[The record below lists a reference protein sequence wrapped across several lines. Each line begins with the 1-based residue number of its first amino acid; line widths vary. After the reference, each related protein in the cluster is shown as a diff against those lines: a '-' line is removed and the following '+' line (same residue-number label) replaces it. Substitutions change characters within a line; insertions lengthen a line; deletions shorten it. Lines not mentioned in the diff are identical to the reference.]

1 MRERT
6 RRLAA
11 LGLDYVVILAWM
23 IVLGVVST
31 VVFLI
36 RGELPDTLG
45 TIGPLGSQLVYFLLL
60 TFVVGVYLYRTE
72 SGPHHATW
80 GKRKL
85 GLEVRAADGAAPNR
99 TKILLRTIVKLLPW
113 EGAHFFVWQ
122 MMYVYYREGYES
134 EPPPWIF
141 VGLNAASVA
150 ALFYVAMVLATGR
163 GPHDAAAGTTVRL
176 RAASATWERP

>member
-134 EPPPWIF
+134 TPPAWVV
-141 VGLNAASVA
+141 VGLNAVTVA
-150 ALFYVAMVLATGR
+150 ALLYIVLVFVTGR
-163 GPHDAAAGTTVRL
+163 GPHDAAAGTRVQL
-176 RAASATWERP
+176 RRVPAS

>member
-11 LGLDYVVILAWM
+11 TGLDYLAILAWM
-23 IVLGVVST
+23 TILGVASL
-31 VVFLI
+31 VVFLV

-45 TIGPLGSQLVYFLLL
+45 TIGPVGSQLVYFLLL
-60 TFVVGVYLYRTE
+60 TFVVGIYLYRTE
-72 SGPHHATW
+72 AGPHHATW
-80 GKRKL
+80 GKRRM
-85 GLEVRAADGAAPNR
+85 GLEVTGADGAAPSR
-99 TKILLRTIVKLLPW
+99 AKILLRTIVKLLPW
-113 EGAHFFVWQ
+113 ELAHFFVWQ

-141 VGLNAASVA
+141 VGLNAASAA
-150 ALFYVAMVLATGR
+150 ALLYVVMVLATGR

-176 RAASATWERP
+176 RAAAAT